1 MPPCLDGHFSFP
13 TQPSALALSVLRSG
27 HLALEQWAGIVLRD
41 WLQAIR
47 QILMTLNITG
57 RELEPDPF
65 SPGGTLCP
73 LFIS

>member
-57 RELEPDPF
+57 WELEPDPF